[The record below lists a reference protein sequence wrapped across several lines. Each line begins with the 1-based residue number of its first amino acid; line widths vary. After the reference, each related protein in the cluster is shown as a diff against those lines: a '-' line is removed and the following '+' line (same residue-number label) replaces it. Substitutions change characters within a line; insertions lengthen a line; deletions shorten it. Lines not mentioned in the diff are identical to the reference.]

1 MVYACPFIRSHGQP
15 DAMSTPSGFL
25 DGVSLFDCF
34 SPEERANVESSG
46 RVFAVPAGTVLMHE
60 GDEAQSLF
68 VLLDGTVQVVRA
80 DPLGEPV
87 VVGFRVAGECF
98 GEMALIDGGTR
109 SATVIAAS
117 PVRVFE
123 LEREVFLALISPS
136 PQLLSKLLAE
146 LSRQIRSVSERV
158 VREDLERRTRVAE
171 AAVARHRA
179 ITQAVTGLAHELNT
193 PLGVCVLAASHLQE
207 LVDGGAETVREPS
220 ALLRENLNR
229 AVELVEAFSA
239 IAASHSFEPLEALD
253 LLEVVRQSAL
263 LFGLEQPGSGVTI
276 AVQPCGPCPWVG
288 YGQHLQRTLLTLFAN
303 AAAHAYP
310 AGGGSVE
317 VKVSADTLD
326 GKPAWSLS
334 VQDRGVGIPREHRGR
349 LTDAFFTT
357 ARHRGHKGLGLTVA
371 YNTVTGPLAGRLTVQ
386 SPPET
391 GTCVTILVPQ
401 SL

>member
-1 MVYACPFIRSHGQP
+1 
-15 DAMSTPSGFL
+15 MSSPTGFL
-25 DGVSLFDCF
+25 DGVSLFDSF
-34 SPEERANVESSG
+34 SPEERANVEASG
-46 RVFAVPAGTVLMHE
+46 RVFDVPAGTVLMRE
-60 GDEAQSLF
+60 GDEAHSLF
-68 VLLDGTVQVVRA
+68 VLLEGTVQVVRA
-80 DPLGEPV
+80 DPIGEPV
-87 VVGFRVAGECF
+87 EVGFRVAGECF
-98 GEMALIDGGTR
+98 GEMALIDGGMR
-109 SATVIAAS
+109 SATVLAAS

-239 IAASHSFEPLEALD
+239 IAASHSFEPLESLD

-263 LFGLEQPGSGVTI
+263 LFALQQPEAGLSIKVE
-276 AVQPCGPCPWVG
+276 PCGPRPWIG
-288 YGQHLQRTLLTLFAN
+288 YGQHLQRTLLVLFSN

-310 AGGGSVE
+310 DGGGTVE
-317 VKVSADTLD
+317 VKAVPDMLD
-326 GKPAWSLS
+326 GKPAWSLT
-334 VQDRGVGIPREHRGR
+334 VQDRGVGIPREHRGS

-371 YNTVTGPLAGRLTVQ
+371 YNTVTGPLGGRLTIFSTPGV
-386 SPPET
+386 
-391 GTCVTILVPQ
+391 GTSVTVLVPQ
-401 SL
+401 TL